1 MDAVQRM
8 RKKAYDYGYLRTNPY
23 CYVTNSAGYIE
34 IQPVNPAYIY
44 VPTYDPVVVFG
55 PPRPGFVIGGAIR
68 FGPAVVI
75 GASFAPWGWANPH
88 FLWGGHAIIFDYTPW
103 NRVWINRG
111 FYVHPYARPWV
122 HVVGPRVERHEVHH
136 N

>member
-1 MDAVQRM
+1 
-8 RKKAYDYGYLRTNPY
+8 
-23 CYVTNSAGYIE
+23 VTNSAGYIE

-55 PPRPGFVIGGAIR
+55 PPLPGFVIGGAIR
-68 FGPAVVI
+68 FGPVVVI

-88 FLWGGHAIIFDYTPW
+88 FLWGGHAIIFDDTPW

-111 FYVHPYARPWV
+111 FYVHPYARPWI

-136 N
+136 HEK